1 MYDVLNKNASVEVD
15 GTTKIADV
23 GILYE
28 EVLIEKQIQFIPKI
42 SVIDNLKD
50 YSAHRLIDAKFENL
64 SLKNNKKIELEAV
77 ISEFFIKSSRFTLFI
92 NNNLHL

>member
-1 MYDVLNKNASVEVD
+1 VD
-15 GTTKIADV
+15 GTTKIADI

-28 EVLIEKQIQFIPKI
+28 EVLTEKQIQFIPKI

-64 SLKNNKKIELEAV
+64 SLKNNEKIEMKAL
-77 ISEFFIKSSRFTLFI
+77 ISDFFIKSSRFTLFI